1 VGHAGEPGRAAGTR
15 VARES
20 SATAKERTVTTPQ
33 PADPKIE
40 ARLRQRYNEL
50 WADVR
55 RELGK
60 HDEQQYQDLVQ
71 GAGDPEDDATA
82 NLLIDLNLKEID
94 RDVEELRQV
103 QSAIARLRRGE
114 YGRCQ
119 RCGNDIAPA
128 RLEALP
134 YAALC
139 LPCQEREERVRTS
152 TPSL

>member
-1 VGHAGEPGRAAGTR
+1 MTAA
-15 VARES
+15 
-20 SATAKERTVTTPQ
+20 Q
-33 PADPKIE
+33 PADPVIE
-40 ARLRQRYNEL
+40 ARLRRRCDEL
-50 WADVR
+50 WTDIQ
-55 RELGK
+55 RELDK

-103 QSAIARLRRGE
+103 QAAIARLRRGE
-114 YGRCQ
+114 YGRCL
-119 RCGNDIAPA
+119 RCGRDIAPA
-128 RLEALP
+128 RLDALP

-139 LPCQEREERVRTS
+139 IECQEREERLRVT